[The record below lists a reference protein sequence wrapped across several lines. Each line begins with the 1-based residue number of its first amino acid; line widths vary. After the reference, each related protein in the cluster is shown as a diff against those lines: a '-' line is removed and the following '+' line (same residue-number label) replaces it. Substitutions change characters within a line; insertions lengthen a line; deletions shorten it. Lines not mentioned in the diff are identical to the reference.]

1 MRSLCWCLLER
12 SLRRPPMPQLFPAG
26 DEQETA
32 SDWTV
37 RREGFRTVDEMNS
50 NKSLGPA
57 GIQPGLPRR
66 LNYKTAKLV
75 TRMCNSCLP
84 SVMCQEMEV
93 VNRIL
98 SLKKKS
104 FGKPQSCSLV
114 CLPSLPR
121 KLSGSVMKKR
131 PDREVKLIPKNCY
144 SPSEELVCLWV
155 RMALWTQLIWLP
167 QKVMTGLSPKC
178 LLIV

>member
-1 MRSLCWCLLER
+1 
-12 SLRRPPMPQLFPAG
+12 MPQLFPAG

-98 SLKKKS
+98 SFKKKS